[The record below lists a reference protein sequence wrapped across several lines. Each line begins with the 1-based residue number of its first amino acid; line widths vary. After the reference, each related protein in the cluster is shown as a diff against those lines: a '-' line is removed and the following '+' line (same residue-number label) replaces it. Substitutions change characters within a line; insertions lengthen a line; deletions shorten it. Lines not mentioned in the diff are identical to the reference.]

1 MFYDEK
7 DNTIY
12 FKNGCGYTDV
22 VNSLSNFSHI
32 LSGTSL
38 EPEVDLK
45 LDGDTK
51 NVTFPTY
58 DCKIASKSIVNGKE
72 VICMD
77 IISDIVDVR
86 VVGEA
91 VIVEFAD
98 GTSEKAVRS
107 QDDTFS
113 LEQGISICITKKL
126 LTDMTGNGSAV
137 YNKIIKRAMK
147 VKAENEKHAIEVAEY
162 QEQQNR
168 KAKKAEERKK
178 RRKERIANAKRE
190 EAIEIQKEAYLR
202 AMRELNK

>member
-77 IISDIVDVR
+77 IISDDCTNSRANEIIDAFDDLPTVDVA
-86 VVGEA
+86 E
-91 VIVEFAD
+91 IVRCKDCRYFR
-98 GTSEKAVRS
+98 TSPEYCPK
-107 QDDTFS
+107 
-113 LEQGISICITKKL
+113 ICS
-126 LTDMTGNGSAV
+126 DEVHENFYCAYGSKCKT
-137 YNKIIKRAMK
+137 N
-147 VKAENEKHAIEVAEY
+147 
-162 QEQQNR
+162 
-168 KAKKAEERKK
+168 
-178 RRKERIANAKRE
+178 
-190 EAIEIQKEAYLR
+190 
-202 AMRELNK
+202 